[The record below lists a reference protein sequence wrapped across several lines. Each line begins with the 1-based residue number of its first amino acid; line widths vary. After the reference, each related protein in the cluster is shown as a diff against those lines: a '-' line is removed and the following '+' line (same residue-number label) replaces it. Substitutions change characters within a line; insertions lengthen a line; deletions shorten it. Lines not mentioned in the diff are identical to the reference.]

1 MGPLDLTHHDTES
14 AEANQY
20 ALDSMASNQDP
31 TKTPEP
37 QLAEKDDQAEDL
49 EEDVPLRL
57 FITSKFKSITEML
70 CLKHHHCQTS
80 KCSVQRRVS
89 ISRLSIQSDSL
100 SLESLPKRRRFGHW
114 KKRLEIR
121 GSRH

>member
-14 AEANQY
+14 VEANQS
-20 ALDSMASNQDP
+20 ALDNMASNQDL

-49 EEDVPLRL
+49 EEDVLRL
-57 FITSKFKSITEML
+57 FITGKFKSITEML
-70 CLKHHHCQTS
+70 CLKYNHCQTS

-89 ISRLSIQSDSL
+89 IFHLLIQSDSL
-100 SLESLPKRRRFGHW
+100 SLEPPPKRRRFGHW
-114 KKRLEIR
+114 EKSLEIR